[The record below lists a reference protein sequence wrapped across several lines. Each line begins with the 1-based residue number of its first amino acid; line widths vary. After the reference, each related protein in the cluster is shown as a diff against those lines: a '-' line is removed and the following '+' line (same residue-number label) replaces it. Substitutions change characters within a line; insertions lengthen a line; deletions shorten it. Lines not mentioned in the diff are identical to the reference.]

1 LINNDIN
8 GKTLKKKPYLKNKDF
23 LRELMISKERG
34 ELTANA
40 VVMIMKISTKAS
52 EKLKY
57 KREDD
62 RKDCIAT
69 GIQKCLMYWK
79 NFNPEKSTNA
89 FAYFTQI
96 IKNGFTES
104 FNKLHPISE
113 ANLVSISDENIR
125 VF

>member
-1 LINNDIN
+1 MINKDLN
-8 GKTLKKKPYLKNKDF
+8 GKTIKKKPYLKNKDL

>member
-1 LINNDIN
+1 LINKDLN
-8 GKTLKKKPYLKNKDF
+8 GKTIKKKPYLKNKDL

>member
-1 LINNDIN
+1 MTNLN
-8 GKTLKKKPYLKNKDF
+8 GKTVKKKPYLKNKDF
-23 LRELMISKERG
+23 LQELMISKERG

-40 VVMIMKISTKAS
+40 VVMIMKISNKAS

-62 RKDCIAT
+62 RKDCIPT

-96 IKNGFTES
+96 VKNAFTES

-113 ANLVSISDENIR
+113 ANTVSLSDENIR

>member
-1 LINNDIN
+1 LTNLN
-8 GKTLKKKPYLKNKDF
+8 GKIVKKKPYLKNKDF
-23 LRELMISKERG
+23 LQELMISKERG

-40 VVMIMKISTKAS
+40 VVMIMKISNKAS

-113 ANLVSISDENIR
+113 ANTVSLSDENIR

>member
-1 LINNDIN
+1 MTNLN
-8 GKTLKKKPYLKNKDF
+8 GKTVKKKPYLKNKDF
-23 LRELMISKERG
+23 LQELMISKERG

-40 VVMIMKISTKAS
+40 VVMIMKISNKAS

-96 IKNGFTES
+96 VKNGFTES

-113 ANLVSISDENIR
+113 ANTVSLSDENIR

>member
-1 LINNDIN
+1 MSNKKLN
-8 GKTLKKKPYLKNKDF
+8 GKRVKKKPYLKNKDF

-40 VVMIMKISTKAS
+40 VVMIMKISNKACGR
-52 EKLKY
+52 LTY
-57 KREDD
+57 KHEEDRQD
-62 RKDCIAT
+62 SIAT

-79 NFNPEKSTNA
+79 NFNPEKSKNA

-96 IKNGFTES
+96 CKNGFTES

-113 ANLVSISDENIR
+113 SNVVSISNENIR

>member
-1 LINNDIN
+1 MNENLN
-8 GKTLKKKPYLKNKDF
+8 GKTLKKKPYLKNKDL
-23 LRELMISKERG
+23 LREIIISKERG

-69 GIQKCLMYWK
+69 GVQKCLMYWK

-104 FNKLHPISE
+104 FNRLHPISE